1 MGRIFLARKQ
11 EQEKFCQVLDT
22 YHKTLW
28 QYLNTPLFNRTQ
40 DKDDTY
46 VMLFHGAGGMGKS
59 SLLRQLRKLVEE
71 KPYEG
76 KFNILWLD
84 WEKQKNSSLE
94 LQVGHDNIK
103 PETVLAT
110 LHEVLNNAGWGNYF
124 DEYRRLTK
132 KLKEAEKKVEEELKK
147 PENKIEDKVAK
158 LGAKGLTL
166 LFRRLDKEGEVIPHQ
181 KLEPALE
188 EGLKIGAE
196 GVYEARQYIQNR
208 LTPEEYEIFSRP
220 EERLG
225 KALGQGIA
233 KLSQKKPLVIFYDT
247 YEIVDRPEC
256 DYTLRTV
263 MQKSGRRT
271 LWLIAGRA
279 NLENSGKRG
288 KDYFRG
294 YNDDFEERLYARG
307 LSEFTSNNVKEYFE
321 QAAPQRP
328 LEGEKIESLTQ
339 FSLGIPFV
347 IAQAAAMWQEGKKM
361 GEIVA
366 PVEVELGKTTAYQE
380 VVKKTC
386 ERFLVHCFSAP
397 EKTKELTGIYGL
409 ALLRRPQPE
418 LLREMLEVTDLE
430 AELQSLRQRYSF
442 ILVEELR
449 LDEKL
454 AQFLQDYLLAPVR
467 RHNPLIVKLNENALA
482 WLELELE
489 ELTKDIT
496 DTAEQ
501 LQEERITATIADL
514 IHHRFW
520 QGEDEGW
527 RYFVPWFVVGC
538 QYNLDWV
545 KSLLEVVESF
555 QSHFSGDGQRR
566 LKLFREGLDLKEVEK
581 GKRLLEELEKLQRR
595 DWLKEE
601 EYGVILQLQQGQL
614 LFHQERYK
622 EALQVCLEV
631 ERRLPVG
638 ALQLREDL
646 AECFY
651 QLCGEFTWP
660 KDASSSVYTTEG
672 KEAIDRAISLNS
684 EDAYYYYYL
693 GVIYDDAKQPE
704 EALAAYQKAIEL
716 DPKLTYPHNGLGIV
730 YYNQG
735 KLEEALAAYQ
745 TAIELDPKLTYP
757 HNGLGNV
764 YQNQGK
770 LEEAITTYQKAIEL
784 DPKDASNHNNLG
796 NVYDEQG
803 KLEEAITAYQKAIE
817 LKPNSALYH
826 DNLGDIYRQQGEV
839 DKAIKA
845 YKKAIKLDS
854 EYYWA
859 YRSLGNVYD
868 DQEKYEKAIAAYQKA
883 IEIKPDNSKSR
894 NDLGLVY
901 EKQGKL
907 EEAIKAYKKAIELD
921 SEYYWAYRN
930 LGNVYEEQEKYE
942 KAIAAYQKAIA
953 IKPDYDSAY
962 NRLGWTY
969 LLQNEL
975 TKAAENFNKAIELD
989 PKESCYVF
997 NLGLVYARQGEM
1009 ETARQQWQKGLTLC
1023 QADKAWD
1030 KAFRALYTLA
1040 LGNKE
1045 QGLTEMQQ
1053 LMAEENVSVR
1063 ALRDAL
1069 DDAKILVKCPTPPE
1083 GIGEMVGLLEEGV
1096 RSRE

>member
-28 QYLNTPLFNRTQ
+28 QHLNTPLFDRTQ
-40 DKDDTY
+40 EKDDTY

-59 SLLRQLRKLVEE
+59 SLLRQLRKLVED

-76 KFNILWLD
+76 RFNILWLD

-646 AECFY
+646 AEMFS
-651 QLCGEFTWP
+651 LIARRFTWP
-660 KDASSSVYTTEG
+660 QYASDAVYSVDGEKAISKAVALDLEKANYHYYQGCVYYKQG
-672 KEAIDRAISLNS
+672 KLEEAIAAYEKAIELDPKYAIPHYN
-684 EDAYYYYYL
+684 L
-693 GVIYDDAKQPE
+693 GIVYEKQGKLE
-704 EALAAYQKAIEL
+704 EAIAAYQKAIEL
-716 DPKLTYPHNGLGIV
+716 DPKY
-730 YYNQG
+730 
-735 KLEEALAAYQ
+735 A
-745 TAIELDPKLTYP
+745 YP

-764 YQNQGK
+764 YDDQGK
-770 LEEAITTYQKAIEL
+770 LEEAIAAYQKALRLPEQSGT
-784 DPKDASNHNNLG
+784 PASAHTLAWNNLG
-796 NVYDEQG
+796 NVYKAQG
-803 KLEEAITAYQKAIE
+803 KLEEAI
-817 LKPNSALYH
+817 
-826 DNLGDIYRQQGEV
+826 
-839 DKAIKA
+839 
-845 YKKAIKLDS
+845 
-854 EYYWA
+854 
-859 YRSLGNVYD
+859 
-868 DQEKYEKAIAAYQKA
+868 AAYEKA
-883 IEIKPDNSKSR
+883 IEIKPDY
-894 NDLGLVY
+894 DY
-901 EKQGKL
+901 
-907 EEAIKAYKKAIELD
+907 AYD
-921 SEYYWAYRN
+921 
-930 LGNVYEEQEKYE
+930 
-942 KAIAAYQKAIA
+942 
-953 IKPDYDSAY
+953 
-962 NRLGWTY
+962 RLGWTY

-975 TKAAENFNKAIELD
+975 TKAEEHFNKALEID
-989 PKESCYVF
+989 PKSSSSMF
-997 NLGLVYARQGEM
+997 NLGLVYAMQGNIAPAHQQWLKALELRQG
-1009 ETARQQWQKGLTLC
+1009 
-1023 QADKAWD
+1023 DKAWD
-1030 KAFRALYTLA
+1030 RAIRALYTLA

-1053 LMAEENVSVR
+1053 LMAEENVSVG

-1069 DDAKILVKCPTPPE
+1069 GDAKILAKCPTPPE
-1083 GIGEMVGLLEEGV
+1083 GIGEMVELLEGV
-1096 RSRE
+1096 LSKE

>member
-11 EQEKFCQVLDT
+11 EQEKFRQVLDT
-22 YHKTLW
+22 YYKTLW
-28 QYLNTPLFNRTQ
+28 QHLNTPLFNRPQ
-40 DKDDTY
+40 EKDHTY

-59 SLLRQLRKLVEE
+59 SLLRQLQKLVEE

-76 KFNILWLD
+76 KFNVLWLD
-84 WEKQKNSSLE
+84 WEKQKDSSLE

-110 LHEVLNNAGWGNYF
+110 LHQVLDNQGWGNF
-124 DEYRRLTK
+124 FKEYRELANQLR
-132 KLKEAEKKVEEELKK
+132 EVEKKVDQELKK
-147 PENKIEDKVAK
+147 PESKVKDQVAK
-158 LGAKGLTL
+158 WGAKGL
-166 LFRRLDKEGEVIPHQ
+166 VILVRQLSGGAIDPGKQ
-181 KLEPALE
+181 LEPGLENAL
-188 EGLKIGAE
+188 KVGAE
-196 GVYEARQYIQNR
+196 GLHQARQYIENA
-208 LTPEEYEIFSRP
+208 LTPEEYKIFSQP
-220 EERLG
+220 KEQLG

-288 KDYFRG
+288 KVYFRG

-321 QAAPQRP
+321 EAVPQRP
-328 LEGEKIESLTQ
+328 LEEEQIESLTQ

-347 IAQAAAMWQEGKKM
+347 IAQAAAMWQEGKEM

-366 PVEVELGKTTAYQE
+366 PLEVKLGKTTAYQE
-380 VVKKTC
+380 VVKETC

-397 EKTKELTGIYGL
+397 EREKELTGIYGL

-418 LLREMLEVTDLE
+418 LLREMLGVTDLE

-467 RHNPLIVKLNENALA
+467 RHNPLVIKLNDNAIA
-482 WLELELE
+482 WLELQLE
-489 ELTKDIT
+489 QLTKDIS

-501 LQEERITATIADL
+501 LQEERIKATIADL

-520 QGEDEGW
+520 QGEEEGW
-527 RYFVPWFVVGC
+527 HYFVPWFVVGW

-566 LKLFREGLDLKEVEK
+566 LKLLREGLDLKEVEK
-581 GKRLLEELEKLQRR
+581 GKKLLEELGKLQRR

-601 EYGVILQLQQGQL
+601 EYGGILLLQQGQL

-631 ERRLPVG
+631 ERRLTVE

-646 AECFY
+646 AEMFS
-651 QLCGEFTWP
+651 LIARRFTWP
-660 KDASSSVYTTEG
+660 QYASDAVYSVDGEKAISKAVALDLEKANYHYYQGCVYYKQG
-672 KEAIDRAISLNS
+672 KLEEAIAAYEKAIELDPKYAIPHYN
-684 EDAYYYYYL
+684 L
-693 GVIYDDAKQPE
+693 GIVYEKQGKLE
-704 EALAAYQKAIEL
+704 EAIAAYQKAIEL
-716 DPKLTYPHNGLGIV
+716 DPKY
-730 YYNQG
+730 
-735 KLEEALAAYQ
+735 A
-745 TAIELDPKLTYP
+745 YP

-764 YQNQGK
+764 YDDQGK
-770 LEEAITTYQKAIEL
+770 LEEAIAAYQKALRLPEQSGT
-784 DPKDASNHNNLG
+784 PASAHTLAWNNLG
-796 NVYDEQG
+796 NVYKAQG
-803 KLEEAITAYQKAIE
+803 KLEEAI
-817 LKPNSALYH
+817 
-826 DNLGDIYRQQGEV
+826 
-839 DKAIKA
+839 
-845 YKKAIKLDS
+845 
-854 EYYWA
+854 
-859 YRSLGNVYD
+859 
-868 DQEKYEKAIAAYQKA
+868 AAYEKA
-883 IEIKPDNSKSR
+883 IEIKPDY
-894 NDLGLVY
+894 DY
-901 EKQGKL
+901 
-907 EEAIKAYKKAIELD
+907 AYD
-921 SEYYWAYRN
+921 
-930 LGNVYEEQEKYE
+930 
-942 KAIAAYQKAIA
+942 
-953 IKPDYDSAY
+953 
-962 NRLGWTY
+962 RLGWTY

-975 TKAAENFNKAIELD
+975 TKAEEHFNKALEID
-989 PKESCYVF
+989 PKSSSSMF
-997 NLGLVYARQGEM
+997 NLGLVYAMQGNIAPAHQQWLKALELRQG
-1009 ETARQQWQKGLTLC
+1009 
-1023 QADKAWD
+1023 DKAWD
-1030 KAFRALYTLA
+1030 RAIRALYTLA

-1053 LMAEENVSVR
+1053 LMAEENVSVG

-1069 DDAKILVKCPTPPE
+1069 GDAKILAKCPTPPE
-1083 GIGEMVGLLEEGV
+1083 GIGEMVELLEGV
-1096 RSRE
+1096 LSKE